1 MNLQQS
7 HNYLEEL
14 QQTQH
19 KYYETHQKNTI
30 FKNNQKRDCAAFV
43 AAENDLQK
51 MVKCTAFIVPNTN
64 VIYYNYLVFKTYGGI
79 NTHGILY
86 NHLFTLI
93 DTILQ
98 NHDSFEFHVNL
109 KTFSISAC
117 QRYQHLI
124 SDSIDSSPV
133 FNEKMSKVVI
143 YHTPFVIDQI
153 AKMLY
158 SSVKDFLDRVEMV
171 RGTESEQRISQLFDL

>member
-1 MNLQQS
+1 
-7 HNYLEEL
+7 
-14 QQTQH
+14 
-19 KYYETHQKNTI
+19 
-30 FKNNQKRDCAAFV
+30 
-43 AAENDLQK
+43 
-51 MVKCTAFIVPNTN
+51 
-64 VIYYNYLVFKTYGGI
+64 
-79 NTHGILY
+79 
-86 NHLFTLI
+86 
-93 DTILQ
+93 
-98 NHDSFEFHVNL
+98 VNL

-171 RGTESEQRISQLFDL
+171 RGPESEQRISQLFDL